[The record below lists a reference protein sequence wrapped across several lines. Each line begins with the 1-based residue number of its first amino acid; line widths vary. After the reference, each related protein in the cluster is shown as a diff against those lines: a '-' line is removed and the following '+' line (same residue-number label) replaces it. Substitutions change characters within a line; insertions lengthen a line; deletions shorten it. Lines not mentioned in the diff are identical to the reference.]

1 MVWLWL
7 ERAVTDGEN
16 WTKIENEE
24 ERKRERERERERGE
38 RIACVSHGLL

>member
-24 ERKRERERERERGE
+24 ERKRERGE

>member
-24 ERKRERERERERGE
+24 EKEREREGGG
-38 RIACVSHGLL
+38 IACVSHGLL